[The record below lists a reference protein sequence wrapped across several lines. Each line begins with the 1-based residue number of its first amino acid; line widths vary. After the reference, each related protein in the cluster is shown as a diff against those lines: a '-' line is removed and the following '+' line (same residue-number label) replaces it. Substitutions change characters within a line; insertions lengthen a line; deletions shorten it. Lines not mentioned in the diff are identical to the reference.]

1 MDIYKLFS
9 LARNNLLIGTNYKL
23 SYKDFRIQ
31 TKIQSAAAD
40 KFLRSVGGR
49 DREGESGFSVVRI
62 LEAVY
67 HVGERTELPKVPNS
81 SPIKLTSRLAKY
93 LSRPVRQLHTLRGGD
108 ESLV

>member
-9 LARNNLLIGTNYKL
+9 LSRNNLLIGTNYKL

-49 DREGESGFSVVRI
+49 DRERESGFSVVRI

>member
-49 DREGESGFSVVRI
+49 DRERERVVF
-62 LEAVY
+62 
-67 HVGERTELPKVPNS
+67 
-81 SPIKLTSRLAKY
+81 
-93 LSRPVRQLHTLRGGD
+93 LS
-108 ESLV
+108 

>member
-9 LARNNLLIGTNYKL
+9 LSRNNLLIGTNDKL

-49 DREGESGFSVVRI
+49 DRERESGFSVVRI